1 MAFGILALMVA
12 SLFTGAAIH
21 MAFVEHPAR
30 AVLDPGPQLE
40 AWKPSYARSAA
51 MRASLAVIGFAL
63 GMAAWWQTRDFRWLG
78 GALLLVA
85 SWPFTLIILAPT
97 NKALRTLYPGQATL
111 ESRALLERW
120 GHLHAIRTVFGMG
133 GAYLNGILAVVILFS
148 SESLPRANVDRFPSL
163 ISNFKMA
170 TASLV
175 EQKRWFAAR

>member
-21 MAFVEHPAR
+21 VNFVEHPAR
-30 AVLDPGPQLE
+30 SVLDPGAQLE

-51 MRASLAVIGFAL
+51 MRASLALIGFGF
-63 GMAAWWQTRDFRWLG
+63 GMAAWWQTRDYRWLG

-97 NKALRTLYPGQATL
+97 NKALRALYPGQATL

-120 GHLHAIRTVFGMG
+120 GHLHAIRTVLGVASM
-133 GAYLNGILAVVILFS
+133 ALLA
-148 SESLPRANVDRFPSL
+148 
-163 ISNFKMA
+163 
-170 TASLV
+170 
-175 EQKRWFAAR
+175 WAAID